1 MDRGVNE
8 QARVAEA
15 GEPRPKIGFTDAELA
30 SMDTVYRHGLLER
43 QVVVV
48 SGGGSGIGKGIA
60 FLAARLGAEVV
71 ICGRTEER
79 LIAACDA
86 MEQATGRRPMH
97 YAMSIR
103 EPEDVDA
110 LYDAVFDRFGK
121 VDHLINN
128 AGGQFPQNAIEFSR
142 KGWLSVIDL
151 NLNGTWWMTQS
162 LAQRWAEAGAGP
174 EAGRNIINIVAN
186 VERGMP
192 QAAHTCAARA
202 GVIYLSKTLA
212 TEWAPLGI
220 RVNCIAGGVIESEG
234 FRVYPP
240 EALERFHDANPM
252 KRRGDVWDVAEGCV
266 YLMAPSGD
274 FITGEMLV
282 IDGGQAQ
289 NGAVWPAGR
298 PDWFGGIK
306 SNRV

>member
-1 MDRGVNE
+1 MGGHLNTFDPVTP
-8 QARVAEA
+8 AEDS
-15 GEPRPKIGFTDAELA
+15 RPEFGFTNEELA
-30 SMDTVYRHGLLER
+30 AMETVYRDGLLDG
-43 QVVVV
+43 QVIIV

-60 FLAARLGAEVV
+60 FLCNRLGAEVV
-71 ICGRTEER
+71 ICGRTEDK
-79 LIAACDA
+79 LLAACDG
-86 MEQATGRRPMH
+86 MEAATGRRPMH
-97 YAMSIR
+97 VPMSIR
-103 EPEDVDA
+103 EPEDVVA

-128 AGGQFPQNAIEFSR
+128 AGGQFPQDAIDFSR
-142 KGWLSVIDL
+142 KGWMSVIDL
-151 NLNGTWWMTQS
+151 NLNGTWWMTQE
-162 LAQRWAEAGAGP
+162 LAQRWREKGTPG
-174 EAGRNIINIVAN
+174 NVISIVAN

-220 RVNCIAGGVIESEG
+220 RVNCIAPGVIESEG

-252 KRRGDVWDVAEGCV
+252 KKRGNVWDIAEGCV

-274 FITGEMLV
+274 FITGDLLV

-289 NGAVWPAGR
+289 NGTVWPGGR
-298 PDWFGGIK
+298 PEWFGGTK
-306 SNRV
+306 SDRT